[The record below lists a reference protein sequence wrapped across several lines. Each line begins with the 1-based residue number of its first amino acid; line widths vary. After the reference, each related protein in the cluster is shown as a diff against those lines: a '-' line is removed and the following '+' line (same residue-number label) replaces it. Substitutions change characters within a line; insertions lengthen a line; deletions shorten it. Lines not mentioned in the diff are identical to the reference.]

1 MVQGHQW
8 FSNQEINV
16 KYHRYV
22 INFWML
28 NGLKPSWIWNDL
40 NERKRL
46 LLMKNNRVNN
56 KLYEYNGNLI
66 TKLRICK
73 NI

>member
-1 MVQGHQW
+1 
-8 FSNQEINV
+8 
-16 KYHRYV
+16 
-22 INFWML
+22 ML

-66 TKLRICK
+66 TKWRICK